1 MRKDCGDAAEM
12 VRKDCN
18 TAEMQQKRCG
28 KTTGVVRT
36 LCGQNAEHGRECTP
50 APLKRS
56 KFTNFFL
63 FPSTTA
69 SLVGDRL
76 SSHSSMR
83 LRHKTSH
90 GSSPCPPHNRDNP
103 LST

>member
-1 MRKDCGDAAEM
+1 M
-12 VRKDCN
+12 
-18 TAEMQQKRCG
+18 TLG
-28 KTTGVVRT
+28 KATPNETIVSRPDFCVLHAG
-36 LCGQNAEHGRECTP
+36 GRSITI
-50 APLKRS
+50 R
-56 KFTNFFL
+56 
-63 FPSTTA
+63 
-69 SLVGDRL
+69 DRL